1 MSLSRAYIGLG
12 SNIGD
17 RVTHLKEALRRFEAA
32 NAGVITQCSPI
43 YKNRAIGI
51 EGGHDFCN
59 AVIEILTPLSPQA
72 LLKGCQ
78 TIEKAMGRVR
88 HTVWT
93 NRTIDLD
100 ILNYEDTQLR
110 ESQLCLPHPRILERD
125 FVLVPLASLAPDL
138 IIEGQSLD
146 RAVATMDCSELELL
160 PERLWPLKSINQ
172 IVAQSARR
180 VIGKSGKLPWSI
192 SEDWAIFLRKT
203 RGGVLIMGRLSFE
216 EMLKEPDW
224 EDNRTYVVISQ
235 NAEYDLGTAVE
246 TASSFEEGLNLA
258 KAQRKAIWICGGTAI
273 YEASLPYTETLH
285 LTRIDADFEGDTYF
299 PECEAIFTN
308 CLSKIDSNSEAIRY
322 SFELWEKNTSE

>member
-1 MSLSRAYIGLG
+1 
-12 SNIGD
+12 
-17 RVTHLKEALRRFEAA
+17 
-32 NAGVITQCSPI
+32 
-43 YKNRAIGI
+43 
-51 EGGHDFCN
+51 
-59 AVIEILTPLSPQA
+59 
-72 LLKGCQ
+72 
-78 TIEKAMGRVR
+78 MGQVR

-110 ESQLCLPHPRILERD
+110 ESQLCLPHPRILEQD

-146 RAVATMDCSELELL
+146 RAMAAMDCSELELL

-203 RGGVLIMGRLSFE
+203 RRCLDYGSLSFE

-224 EDNRTYVVISQ
+224 ADNRSYVVISQ
-235 NAEYDLGTAVE
+235 NAEYDLGTGVE

-258 KAQRKAIWICGGTAI
+258 KAQHKAIWIYGGTAI
-273 YEASLPYTETLH
+273 YEAEFALY
-285 LTRIDADFEGDTYF
+285 RNVAF
-299 PECEAIFTN
+299 
-308 CLSKIDSNSEAIRY
+308 DSD
-322 SFELWEKNTSE
+322 